1 MAKYE
6 ERFKLKVVR
15 SYLSNH
21 GGWKTVGQ
29 LHGLDQSTVR
39 RWVASYGAHG
49 LAGLKRKGAS
59 YDAAFKLLVL
69 QRMWRDEL
77 STRQAAAL
85 FDIRCAAHIS
95 KWERQYHVGGLVA
108 LTARRG
114 RPKKMITEPP
124 KPTEPLADEAQTL
137 AQLRKE
143 NEYLRAENAYLK
155 KLDALIQQKQADAR
169 KKRKS

>member
-39 RWVASYGAHG
+39 RWVASYRAHG

-95 KWERQYHVGGLVA
+95 KWERSIMLGV
-108 LTARRG
+108 
-114 RPKKMITEPP
+114 
-124 KPTEPLADEAQTL
+124 
-137 AQLRKE
+137 
-143 NEYLRAENAYLK
+143 
-155 KLDALIQQKQADAR
+155 
-169 KKRKS
+169 